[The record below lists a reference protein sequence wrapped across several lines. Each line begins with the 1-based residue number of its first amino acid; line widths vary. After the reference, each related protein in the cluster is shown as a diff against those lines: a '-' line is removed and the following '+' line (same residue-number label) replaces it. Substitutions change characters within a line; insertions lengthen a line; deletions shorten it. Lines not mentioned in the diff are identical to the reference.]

1 MTAHYSSK
9 HGIVSRIPED
19 LYMAFC
25 DMRNFSRLAPE
36 QLQQADISADFDS
49 LSITVQGFKVCVRVD
64 ERRPYN
70 LIRISSAESPIEF
83 VAVLHFERYGAGGK
97 TDFWIELDAN
107 INFMMKSILGSKV
120 QKALDKMVDSLV
132 GVSEGRTPD
141 MNL

>member
-1 MTAHYSSK
+1 
-9 HGIVSRIPED
+9 
-19 LYMAFC
+19 
-25 DMRNFSRLAPE
+25 MRNFSRLAPE